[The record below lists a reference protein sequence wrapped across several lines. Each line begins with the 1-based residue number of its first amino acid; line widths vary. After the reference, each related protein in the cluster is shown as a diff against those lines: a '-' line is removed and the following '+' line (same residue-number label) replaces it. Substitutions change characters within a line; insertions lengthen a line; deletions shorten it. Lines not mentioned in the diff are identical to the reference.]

1 MKAALGI
8 AYDLRE
14 QIARGELR
22 AGEDLPVE
30 SDLME
35 QLGVSKGVIREALR
49 ILETEGLVEVRRGLG
64 GGPRVRHPSISEASL
79 GVGVYLQIGDVLVTD
94 VWEARDRI
102 IGNAVERLASN
113 HTDRD
118 VATLESSVQEL
129 AETVGDF
136 DAYYVQLLDVGE
148 KVVYLAGNTTD
159 YVLVVALRHIIAA
172 ELEAATRAVVDVG
185 KALAAE
191 KRFTGIWRDLA
202 RQVKAGHARVAR
214 RSYDLQADIIRNGLA
229 KRLHAT
235 TIVDIFRES

>member
-1 MKAALGI
+1 LGI